1 MYSKPIIGKGKR
13 EPLFWFKVK
22 QVWLKIKYKDHHD
35 KITKKEFFRNF
46 QQYCEKYGIT
56 WDFTD
61 KNGNPKIP
69 DIKDYD
75 HARKNSCFKKYAW
88 NECFTQYEFD
98 EMTNSDKRKRK
109 IYQKNEEDKI
119 LKNEEQ
125 YFRIDKHIDK
135 LLREQEEEDAH
146 NEYRIAKDIES
157 KNQLD
162 EKSRQ
167 LLGLDVEDSS
177 AENETIHIPDNPEHE
192 EQNIRDI
199 WTKRARS
206 DVIPR

>member
-13 EPLFWFKVK
+13 EPLFWFKLK
-22 QVWLKIKYKDHHD
+22 QVWLKVKYKDHHN

-46 QQYCEKYGIT
+46 QKYCDKYGID

-61 KNGNPKIP
+61 KKGNVKTPTL
-69 DIKDYD
+69 KDYEYAD
-75 HARKNSCFKKYAW
+75 KNRCFKKYAW
-88 NECFTQYEFD
+88 DECFTQYEFD

-109 IYQKNEEDKI
+109 IYQKNEEDKLI
-119 LKNEEQ
+119 KNEEQ
-125 YFRIDKHIDK
+125 YFRIDEHIDK
-135 LLREQEEEDAH
+135 LLTEQEETDAH

-167 LLGLDVEDSS
+167 LLGLDKEEDNTDS
-177 AENETIHIPDNPEHE
+177 ETLTIPDNPEHE
-192 EQNIRDI
+192 DQHIRDI
-199 WTKRARS
+199 WTERARQ